1 MTLDEVLSLEADK
14 KSIKKIDMFLR
25 DKDET
30 SYEYARAIAYKAL
43 ILHNSDKDKDALRIL
58 LSLTPYFNNYDNDSV
73 VALCDTLIDIFLS
86 LDNNDQ
92 ALKYIDIKND
102 HLKTIDKDQY
112 LYDMI
117 RYYTNVGTRI
127 EIKRTITQYLFED
140 ISEENKIKALEELQ
154 TLQFYDKE

>member
-43 ILHNSDKDKDALRIL
+43 ILHDSDKDKDALRIL

-117 RYYTNVGTRI
+117 RDLPGI
-127 EIKRTITQYLFED
+127 D
-140 ISEENKIKALEELQ
+140 IQTYATPTDLKKIAS
-154 TLQFYDKE
+154 KEAIIVLDSNTY